1 MFSNKAIIPIFIV
14 VFVDLLGFSI
24 ILPLL
29 PFYAL
34 QFQISPEMIGMIA
47 AVYSVCQFA
56 ASPILGSMSDRYGRR
71 PLLIYSQLGSM
82 IGFLLLAVAGN
93 VWVLVLSRV
102 IDGLSGGNITIASAY
117 VSDVTEQKD
126 RASAMALIGVAFG
139 MGFLFGPLIGGELSA
154 AWGISA
160 PAYAAALM
168 AFTSMSLSIFYLKE
182 PAVHR
187 AQEGRKGGLQ
197 YYTEAFGYFKI
208 KNLRTVLTIF
218 LFFALPFSLY
228 VSMFSLYAH
237 IELGFTQRDVG
248 RFLAYVGFL
257 GIIWQGGVIRP
268 LVKKMGELS
277 LLRFG
282 LAAMTIG
289 LFGLVLAENWQQLA
303 AVALIFSFGTG
314 VTRVVLSSLVSQLAP
329 PDKKGG
335 VIGVSGSI
343 ESLTRIIGPIM
354 GGWIIGTIHPNYIGY
369 IGGALAALGCWLAFT
384 LHRDFRKLEQ
394 ATVVD

>member
-1 MFSNKAIIPIFIV
+1 MFTNKALIPIFIV

-71 PLLIYSQLGSM
+71 PLLIYSQFGSM
-82 IGFLLLAVAGN
+82 AGFLLLAIAGN
-93 VWVLVLSRV
+93 VWILVLSRIV
-102 IDGLSGGNITIASAY
+102 DGISGGNITIASAY
-117 VSDVTEQKD
+117 VADVSEPKD

-139 MGFLFGPLIGGELSA
+139 LGFLFGPLIGGELAA
-154 AWGISA
+154 AWGIAA
-160 PAYAAALM
+160 PAYAAAFF
-168 AFTSMSLSIFYLKE
+168 AATSMTLSFFYLKE

-187 AQEGRKGGLQ
+187 SSARKKGLGF
-197 YYTEAFGYFKI
+197 YTEALQYLKI
-208 KNLRTVLTIF
+208 KDLRTMLLIF

-237 IELGFTQRDVG
+237 IELNFSEREVG

-257 GIIWQGGVIRP
+257 GIIYQGGVIRP
-268 LVKKMGELS
+268 LVKKIGELS
-277 LLRFG
+277 LLRYG
-282 LAAMTIG
+282 LAAMALG
-289 LFGLVLAENWQQLA
+289 LLGLVLANNWQQLA
-303 AVALIFSFGTG
+303 LVALVFSFGTG
-314 VTRVVLSSLVSQLAP
+314 VTRVVLSSLVSQMAP

-335 VIGVSGSI
+335 VIGVSASI
-343 ESLTRIIGPIM
+343 ESFTRIIGPII

-369 IGGALAALGCWLAFT
+369 IGGAMAAVGFWLAFT
-384 LHRDFRKLEQ
+384 VHRDSKKLEPE
-394 ATVVD
+394 VIVD

>member
-1 MFSNKAIIPIFIV
+1 MFTNKALIPIFIV

-71 PLLIYSQLGSM
+71 PLLIYSQFGSM
-82 IGFLLLAVAGN
+82 AGFLLLAVAGN
-93 VWVLVLSRV
+93 VWILVISRIV
-102 IDGLSGGNITIASAY
+102 DGISGGNITIASAY
-117 VSDVTEQKD
+117 VADVTEPKD

-139 MGFLFGPLIGGELSA
+139 LGFLFGPLIGGELSA
-154 AWGISA
+154 AWGIAA
-160 PAYAAALM
+160 PAYAAAFL
-168 AFTSMSLSIFYLKE
+168 ACSSMTLSIFYLKE

-187 AQEGRKGGLQ
+187 PQTRKRGLA
-197 YYTEAFGYFKI
+197 YYTEAFDYLRV
-208 KNLRTVLTIF
+208 KNLRTMLLIF

-237 IELGFTQRDVG
+237 IELDFSQREVG

-268 LVKKMGELS
+268 LVKKVGELS
-277 LLRFG
+277 LLRYG
-282 LAAMTIG
+282 LAAMALG
-289 LFGLVLAENWQQLA
+289 LLGLVLAGNWQQLA
-303 AVALIFSFGTG
+303 LVALVFSFGTG
-314 VTRVVLSSLVSQLAP
+314 VTRVVLSSLVSQMAP

-335 VIGVSGSI
+335 VIGVSASI
-343 ESLTRIIGPIM
+343 ESFTRIIGPIL
-354 GGWIIGTIHPNYIGY
+354 GGWIIGTMHPNYIGY
-369 IGGALAALGCWLAFT
+369 IGGAMAAIGCWLAFT
-384 LHRDFRKLEQ
+384 VHRDSKKLDPE
-394 ATVVD
+394 VIVD